1 MTASTAMELAEHA
14 AQSIVL
20 YDLQGLLTYANPA
33 SQSAYGEDESGLL
46 GRHFSTLLAE
56 DNGAAAIWT
65 AILSDG
71 SWSGMLRRGLP
82 DGRQT
87 LADVRLI
94 LRRDAA
100 GRPVDVAEY
109 GMPAALSQ
117 KGMPQMDERLRLLK
131 AELCEA
137 ARHSAL
143 GEVSASIAHEVK
155 QPLSAILMNAQTCL
169 RYLDKPNVDLGKV
182 RQLTTRIVDS
192 AQRAGSIVGGR
203 HDLLGRRRPT
213 QTSLSLN
220 DVVRDGTLLLR
231 DETAAK
237 AVRVSLSL
245 DPRLPDIVG
254 DRVQLQQIIVN
265 LIVNG
270 LEAMSATLGRR
281 AIFLTTSFHQNKG
294 VLLSVRDTGHGIDE
308 SHLDRIFES
317 FFSTKDGGLG
327 LGLAICRSIA
337 AAHGGSI
344 TAENHPD
351 GGAAFHLSL
360 PAVTAA

>member
-1 MTASTAMELAEHA
+1 MELAEHA
-14 AQSIVL
+14 AESIVL
-20 YDLQGLLTYANPA
+20 YDLQGRRTYANP
-33 SQSAYGEDESGLL
+33 SSRSAYGWDETSLIDLHFCDLLPEED
-46 GRHFSTLLAE
+46 
-56 DNGAAAIWT
+56 GAASIW
-65 AILSDG
+65 AKALSEG
-71 SWSGMLRRGLP
+71 SWSGVVRRRLP
-82 DGRQT
+82 GGRQT

-109 GMPAALSQ
+109 GMPATLAER
-117 KGMPQMDERLRLLK
+117 GMPQMDERLRLLK

-143 GEVSASIAHEVK
+143 GAVSASIAHEVK

-192 AQRAGSIVGGR
+192 AQRTGSIVGGR
-203 HDLLGRRRPT
+203 HDLLGRRRT
-213 QTSLSLN
+213 IQTSLSLN
-220 DVVRDGTLLLR
+220 DIVRDCPLLLQ

-237 AVRVSLSL
+237 AVRVSISL
-245 DPRLPDIVG
+245 DPRLPEIVG

-270 LEAMSATLGRR
+270 IEAMSATVGRR
-281 AIFLTTSFHQNKG
+281 AIFLTTSFHQSKG

-308 SHLDRIFES
+308 SHLDRIFEN

-360 PAVTAA
+360 PAATAA